1 MKTMERNGD
10 QVDVY
15 PNVQALT
22 VAAAERFALLAT
34 KAVQDHD
41 IFTVALSGGSTP
53 KVLYRLMASDAALR
67 AKIPWSKIHFFF
79 GDERQVPPG
88 HPDSNFRMANEAM
101 FQALP
106 TEQFYVHRVPAELAN
121 ATHAAAQYEKDL
133 REFFEPRGLLNE
145 GFPRFDLI
153 FLGMGPDGHT
163 ASLFPNSSGLQETSR
178 WVVAN
183 WVSKFK
189 SYRITMTFPVLD
201 SAAEVILFVAGPE
214 KAALVA
220 EVLQPGTDPQKYP
233 VQQVRPRHGIK
244 RWMLDGSAAARI
256 DKFQSDLIAR

>member
-1 MKTMERNGD
+1 MERNGD
-10 QVDVY
+10 EVDVF
-15 PNVQALT
+15 PDIRALT
-22 VAAAERFALLAT
+22 VAAAERFALLAA
-34 KAVQDHD
+34 KAVQDND
-41 IFTVALSGGSTP
+41 VFTVALSGGSTP
-53 KVLYRLMASDAALR
+53 KVLYRLMATDAALR

-79 GDERQVPPG
+79 GDERHVPPN
-88 HPDSNFRMANEAM
+88 HADSNFRMANEAM

-106 TEQFYVHRVPAELAN
+106 TEQLHVHRVPAELAN
-121 ATHAAAQYEKDL
+121 ATKAAAHFEKDL
-133 REFFEPRGLLNE
+133 RDFFEPRRLLNE

-183 WVSKFK
+183 WVSKFE

-201 SAAEVILFVAGPE
+201 SAGEVILFVAGPE

-220 EVLQPGTDPQKYP
+220 EVLQLGTDAQKYP
-233 VQQVRPRHGIK
+233 VQRVRPRHGIK

-256 DKFQSDLIAR
+256 DKFQSESVPE